1 MKKST
6 TISLTVL
13 LFLCWILMPSSF
25 AMQGRAYSG
34 FPSGANDS
42 DTVITDSGK
51 FTKSVRDTISFTPS
65 GNKTGTRGNLE
76 PDEPIEP
83 DEPDEPGVPIDPD
96 DPTLPVDTMPIH
108 NGAHSM
114 VYQPDYSSTSSKEV
128 GSPDVSLDVSPT
140 GAATGT
146 ISIDVPKGIRGLQP
160 NVAITYNSQS
170 GNGIVGWGCNL
181 SCVSAIT
188 RVPKDLH
195 HDGIS
200 KGITWGNDD
209 AYSLDG
215 NRLLLESGSAG
226 TIGAVYSLEGDPFT
240 KVTVVEGILS
250 GDIGFSVVT
259 PEGTTMEYKM
269 TQGFYDN
276 GNYVTAT
283 WYLSNVTDVDGNMM
297 YYNYTY
303 DNYAQYPSSISYG
316 GNTVSFTYEDR
327 NDILPFRLKNVA
339 GSVRKR
345 LKTITTG
352 TANETYRTYDLTYNT
367 TSDQSGMKYS
377 RLVSVTEKNG
387 SGESLNPVTLNWNYL
402 PGTSQTVSMPTVNLK
417 HTNHLE
423 VFTDS
428 TFTAADVNGDGISDI
443 IQIVP
448 ANIASQGSKTLVYVH
463 KSQVSANGSI
473 TYASPVRCVF
483 KPECKIKDWS
493 DRHLGLSI
501 VDIDG
506 DGINDIV
513 LPYTTILNDNGYK
526 KYGLEYVLGRTVAAG
541 YNDIG
546 SKPKAGPLSNYSK
559 PPFYTSSDFN
569 CDGKTEFVFLES
581 GKSGSYY
588 KFHYIYHTYTF
599 VDSLHEGILDMDL
612 PADPRKLIPGDFNN
626 DGMSDLMVLYDNGYR
641 IFFNNGGARDAMPFS
656 NSNVRTGTD
665 FHNERNIT
673 TGDFNGDGVVD
684 LLYNENED
692 KDWYFL
698 LCNGDGTFT
707 KILAM
712 DEYDL
717 YDEHTSKD
725 DDKTSLLVC
734 DLNHDTRSDVII
746 HKATYYKHNQLFGH
760 SWEFSKTKTA
770 WLYSTGESLVE
781 IRQATSNLEED
792 ANPGWITIGDFT
804 GDGQTQLMNFG
815 NNCYS
820 GTNASGSPQL
830 RTYRP
835 GGMSASSGRVT
846 SVTDGF
852 GNTTGITYKSLAN
865 GNVYTKGSGS
875 EYPMADISAALPVVS
890 SVTTSDGAAGS
901 KSISYTYGG
910 LKAHLR
916 GKGLLG
922 FSGMTVTDNTLG
934 KTVHTELGNWETD
947 TFFIPRRT
955 TVTTTQGGMTST
967 SESISAITSYAH
979 GNYRVWPVCKT
990 DTDIYDSV
998 TTTTYTF
1005 DTSLGVP
1012 LTERTEYGSSDM
1024 YRQTVYSEYV
1034 PRGNRQLPTYVTVTQ
1049 KHEDDSSPFTDI
1061 TRLTYD
1067 SDGHVSRKVE
1077 HYDSSLPLT
1086 TDYTYDYYGNVASE
1100 TVSGSGVQS
1109 LTKSYYY
1116 AGGRNLTNYSTTP
1129 SSIIKSY
1136 TYDTWGNLLTETEYR
1151 GSLQLT
1157 TTNTYD
1163 SWGNPVTSTTPDG
1176 ITTTVTTGWGSSA
1189 SKRYYKIEETEGQPW
1204 LKTWFDARGREV
1216 ATESVG
1222 PDHIKVNTTTNYNSK
1237 GLVTQKESE
1246 EGNLTTMTS
1255 YTYDNLGRVISESS
1269 STGKL
1274 VTYSYGDRQVTTTTG
1289 NRTYTKVYD
1298 AWDNIKTSTDALNN
1312 NVEYTYY
1319 SNGKPA
1325 TVSTGNTT
1333 VTMGYDDVGNQT
1345 SLDDPD
1351 AGETTYTYD
1360 ALGRVTSQEDA
1371 RGKTTSTTYDVFGR
1385 TASETVDGVTTS
1397 YTYGTTGNE
1406 MMRLTREETGG
1417 CRTDYTHDTY
1427 GRILTETRPIPG
1439 ESALTFS
1446 YTYDSDG
1453 NLSEVT
1459 YPGNVTVEYTY
1470 DEHGNRTACTV
1481 DTTTVWSLLYHD
1493 ALKTKSYLG
1502 NQSLLRLVEHDSRGF
1517 LSAQKMYTATHRVD
1531 SMDFCFDGQTGNLL
1545 SRTGMTDQEENFEYD
1560 QLDRLIGVTVDEQPV
1575 LSVDYAGNGNI
1586 TGKSGLG
1593 GYSYDSTHPHAVA
1606 EVENSASIIGS
1617 DNQYIEYNAYGKISY
1632 IEEGDYA
1639 TAFTY
1644 GPDRERWK
1652 SVLTNGGNTV
1662 RTVIYAEDY
1671 ERITENGV
1679 TRHYYYLNG
1688 GAVLVRRDN
1697 MPDSIYYICDDH
1709 LGSVRK
1715 IITTTGQRV
1724 FEATYDAWG
1733 RQTVTRN
1740 DIDFLRGYT
1749 GHEMM
1754 PEYGLIN
1761 MNGRL
1766 YDPIVGRF
1774 LSPDNYVQ
1782 LPDFSQ
1788 NFNRYSYCLNN
1799 PLKYTD
1805 PSGEWFGFDDLIV
1818 SGVSFLTGYVAHG
1831 LKSGNWGWSSVKN
1844 GLESSF
1850 SSWLGYNTMN
1860 VSSLGSF
1867 LVKSNINTVVNTF
1880 MPSAYIPINDH
1891 FSLSLSPS
1899 LGLGQGGLN
1908 YGVNMGIIY
1917 HNGDFSIGTTLGL
1930 TNYNLGASVSLGYK
1944 DFYIGHGLSYYGS
1957 NSTNLG
1963 SQVVGTY
1970 SIGYEDFSFS
1980 ISNDNKSFSHISDSK
1995 GENHDRWRSSAVELS
2010 WGNFS
2015 IGTYV
2020 LTNNGKKDSKDHTT
2034 ETKSIILGLNKAKKA
2049 WVNGK
2054 VYSAPFW
2061 VGYRH
2066 GNQILRVGYS
2076 SKYVQALTQNFVHHY
2091 LVHTP
2096 DFTDYRTMYQGLYMY
2111 SGYYNR
2117 FSLFDY

>member
-114 VYQPDYSSTSSKEV
+114 VYQPDYGSTSSKEV
-128 GSPDVSLDVSPT
+128 GSPDVSFDVSPT
-140 GAATGT
+140 GAATAS

-195 HDGIS
+195 HDDIS

-240 KVTVVEGILS
+240 KVTVVQGIMS

-327 NDILPFRLKNVA
+327 DDIRPFRLKNVA

-402 PGTSQTVSMPTVNLK
+402 PGTTQAVSMPTVNLK

-463 KSQVSANGSI
+463 KSQVSTNGTI

-865 GNVYTKGSGS
+865 GNVYTKDSGS

-934 KTVHTELGNWETD
+934 KTVHTELANWETD

-967 SESISAITSYAH
+967 SQSISAITSYAH

-990 DTDIYDSV
+990 DTDIYDNV

-1034 PRGNRQLPTYVTVTQ
+1034 PRGNRYLPTYVTVTQ

-1061 TRLTYD
+1061 TKLTYD
-1067 SDGHVSRKVE
+1067 NDGHVSRKVE

-1116 AGGRNLTNYSTTP
+1116 AGGHNLTNYSTTP

-1176 ITTTVTTGWGSSA
+1176 ITSTVTTGWGSSA

-1237 GLVTQKESE
+1237 GLVTQKVSE

-1298 AWDNIKTSTDALNN
+1298 AWDNIKTTTDALNN
-1312 NVEYTYY
+1312 NVEYTYD

-1325 TVSTGNTT
+1325 TVSTGSTT
-1333 VTMGYDDVGNQT
+1333 VTMDYDNVGNQK

-1360 ALGRVTSQEDA
+1360 ALGRVISQEDA
-1371 RGKTTSTTYDVFGR
+1371 RGNTVTTSYDVFRR
-1385 TASETVDGVTTS
+1385 TMSESIDGVTTS
-1397 YTYGTTGNE
+1397 YSYGSTGNE
-1406 MMRLTREETGG
+1406 VMRLTREETGG
-1417 CRTDYTHDTY
+1417 CRTDYTHDTF
-1427 GRILTETRPIPG
+1427 GRIATETRYIPG

-1470 DEHGNRTACTV
+1470 DEHGNRTACMV

-1545 SRTGMTDQEENFEYD
+1545 SRTGMTDREEDFEYD
-1560 QLDRLIGVTVDEQPV
+1560 LLDRLIGVNIDEQPV

-1586 TGKSGLG
+1586 TEKSGLG
-1593 GYSYDSTHPHAVA
+1593 GYSYDSTHPHAVS

-1652 SVLTNGGNTV
+1652 TVLTNGGNTV
-1662 RTVIYAEDY
+1662 RTVIYAGDY

-1679 TRHYYYLNG
+1679 TRHYYYLDG

-1709 LGSVRK
+1709 LGSFRK

-1733 RQTVTRN
+1733 RQTITKN
-1740 DIDFLRGYT
+1740 DIGFLRGYT

-1766 YDPIVGRF
+1766 YDPVLGRF

-1805 PSGEWFGFDDLIV
+1805 PSGEAFGIDDLIAALLGGTLNVLTNIDNIHSFWQGLALFGVGAIAGEAALYTGGASVFVTAGVLSVGNDIVNQGFQNGFGNIKWGQVGMDLLV
-1818 SGVSFLTGYVAHG
+1818 SELVASASFGLNTQISTLTDKILSRIKSPVLHNMLEQSISSAISGGAINFAFGLNEKNATFGSALKAGWKGFLQGAELGAISGAAAGFVEANHKHINPWTGGEKASKMTPYQKGQLGVELAVENFRAQGGTMIQREVTIEVDGVRVRVDFAGYDKNG
-1831 LKSGNWGWSSVKN
+1831 RLQLFEVKN
-1844 GLESSF
+1844 GPYARPTHNQSIVLPKLQQGKPFVPYGRNATYLNLKTRVPYTSDYGF
-1850 SSWLGYNTMN
+1850 N
-1860 VSSLGSF
+1860 
-1867 LVKSNINTVVNTF
+1867 
-1880 MPSAYIPINDH
+1880 YIH
-1891 FSLSLSPS
+1891 
-1899 LGLGQGGLN
+1899 
-1908 YGVNMGIIY
+1908 
-1917 HNGDFSIGTTLGL
+1917 
-1930 TNYNLGASVSLGYK
+1930 YK
-1944 DFYIGHGLSYYGS
+1944 
-1957 NSTNLG
+1957 
-1963 SQVVGTY
+1963 
-1970 SIGYEDFSFS
+1970 
-1980 ISNDNKSFSHISDSK
+1980 
-1995 GENHDRWRSSAVELS
+1995 
-2010 WGNFS
+2010 
-2015 IGTYV
+2015 
-2020 LTNNGKKDSKDHTT
+2020 
-2034 ETKSIILGLNKAKKA
+2034 
-2049 WVNGK
+2049 
-2054 VYSAPFW
+2054 
-2061 VGYRH
+2061 
-2066 GNQILRVGYS
+2066 
-2076 SKYVQALTQNFVHHY
+2076 
-2091 LVHTP
+2091 
-2096 DFTDYRTMYQGLYMY
+2096 
-2111 SGYYNR
+2111 
-2117 FSLFDY
+2117 

>member
-76 PDEPIEP
+76 PDEPVEP

-114 VYQPDYSSTSSKEV
+114 VYQPDYGSTSSKEV
-128 GSPDVSLDVSPT
+128 GSPDVSFDVSPT
-140 GAATGT
+140 GAATAS

-195 HDGIS
+195 YDDIS

-240 KVTVVEGILS
+240 KVTVVQGIMS

-276 GNYVTAT
+276 GNYVTVT
-283 WYLSNVTDVDGNMM
+283 WYLSDVIDVDGNTMH
-297 YYNYTY
+297 YYYTNDY
-303 DNYAQYPSSISYG
+303 YALYPSSISYG

-327 NDILPFRLKNVA
+327 NDIRPFRLKNVA

-402 PGTSQTVSMPTVNLK
+402 PGTTQAVSMPTVNLK

-448 ANIASQGSKTLVYVH
+448 ANIASQGSNTLVYVH
-463 KSQVSANGSI
+463 KSQVSANGTI
-473 TYASPVRCVF
+473 TYASPARCVF
-483 KPECKIKDWS
+483 SSDCKIDGFTAE
-493 DRHLGLSI
+493 HLGMTV

-506 DGINDIV
+506 DGLNDIV
-513 LPYTTILNDNGYK
+513 LPEKHIWNVNGFDK
-526 KYGLEYVLGRTVAAG
+526 FILEYVLGKNIISGADQINSKTPGTRVYDTSGTPLFAA
-541 YNDIG
+541 
-546 SKPKAGPLSNYSK
+546 
-559 PPFYTSSDFN
+559 SDFDN
-569 CDGKTEFVFLES
+569 DGKTEFLCVEE
-581 GKSGSYY
+581 KKTGSVY
-588 KFHYIYHTYTF
+588 KCHYLCHKY
-599 VDSLHEGILDMDL
+599 VGADSLFASSFNMVF
-612 PADPRKLIPGDFNN
+612 PANPKKLFTGDFNN
-626 DGMSDLMVLYDNGYR
+626 DGKTDVMVFHSNGYTILWNGECTADSLPFDNGLIMTVLNSGIADVDR
-641 IFFNNGGARDAMPFS
+641 IYQ
-656 NSNVRTGTD
+656 
-665 FHNERNIT
+665 
-673 TGDFNGDGVVD
+673 GDFNGDGLVD
-684 LLYNENED
+684 
-692 KDWYFL
+692 FL
-698 LCNGDGTFT
+698 LNHDEQTACYFALNQGDGTFN
-707 KILAM
+707 KIQACDLEIHAQSTSL
-712 DEYDL
+712 DDKRYPFIVYDFNH
-717 YDEHTSKD
+717 DGKD
-725 DDKTSLLVC
+725 DVLYGKANYHKSYSSFSNEYSNTKFRWLVSDGSSLTVV
-734 DLNHDTRSDVII
+734 RSTQTD
-746 HKATYYKHNQLFGH
+746 
-760 SWEFSKTKTA
+760 
-770 WLYSTGESLVE
+770 GENDSYVPFMML
-781 IRQATSNLEED
+781 
-792 ANPGWITIGDFT
+792 GDFT
-804 GDGQTQLMNFG
+804 GDGDVQLLCYG
-815 NNCYS
+815 NSNIYS
-820 GTNASGSPQL
+820 GSSGTEGL
-830 RTYRP
+830 RLYRNS
-835 GGMSASSGRVT
+835 GMSASSGRVT

-901 KSISYTYGG
+901 RSISYTYGG

-934 KTVHTELGNWETD
+934 KTVHTELANWETD
-947 TFFIPRRT
+947 SFFIPRRT

-967 SESISAITSYAH
+967 SENTSTIISYQH

-1061 TRLTYD
+1061 TKLTYD

-1077 HYDSSLPLT
+1077 HYGSSLPLT

-1116 AGGRNLTNYSTTP
+1116 AGGHNLTNYSTTP

-1151 GSLQLT
+1151 GSLQQT

-1222 PDHIKVNTTTNYNSK
+1222 PDHIKVNTTTTYNNK
-1237 GLVTQKESE
+1237 GLVTQKVSE

-1269 STGKL
+1269 SSGKQT
-1274 VTYSYGDRQVTTTTG
+1274 TYTYGDHWVETVTAG
-1289 NRTYTKVYD
+1289 RTYRKDYD
-1298 AWDNIKTSTDALNN
+1298 TWGNVTESTDPVG
-1312 NVEYTYY
+1312 NVEYTYD

-1325 TVSTGNTT
+1325 TVSTGSTT
-1333 VTMGYDDVGNQT
+1333 VTMDYDDVGNQT

-1351 AGETTYTYD
+1351 AGETTYEYD

-1371 RGKTTSTTYDVFGR
+1371 RGKTVTTSYDVFGR
-1385 TASETVDGVTTS
+1385 TMSESIDGVTTS
-1397 YTYGTTGNE
+1397 YSYGSTGNE
-1406 MMRLTREETGG
+1406 VMRLTREETGG
-1417 CRTDYTHDTY
+1417 CRTDYTHDSF
-1427 GRILTETRPIPG
+1427 GRIATETRYIPG

-1470 DEHGNRTACTV
+1470 DEHGNKTACLV

-1545 SRTGMTDQEENFEYD
+1545 SRTGMTDQEEDFEYD

-1575 LSVDYAGNGNI
+1575 LSVDYASNGNI
-1586 TGKSGLG
+1586 TEKSGLG

-1632 IEEGDYA
+1632 IEEGDYEME
-1639 TAFTY
+1639 FTY

-1652 SVLTNGGNTV
+1652 TVLTNGGNTV
-1662 RTVIYAEDY
+1662 RTVIYAGDY

-1679 TRHYYYLNG
+1679 TRHYYYLDG
-1688 GAVLVRRDN
+1688 GVVLVRRDN

-1733 RQTVTRN
+1733 RQTITKN
-1740 DIDFLRGYT
+1740 DIGFLRGYT

-1766 YDPIVGRF
+1766 YDPILGRF

-1799 PLKYTD
+1799 PLKYVD
-1805 PSGEWFGFDDLIV
+1805 PSGELLGIDDIIIAAAFIGGVINVASNADHINGIGQFLGYFGIGAIAGGVGAATAGISLGIGGIAGGALSGLLSGISAGALLGGGNALLSGGNILRSALMGAVWGGV
-1818 SGVSFLTGYVAHG
+1818 SGAVIGAVVGGVSSYLKNENIWTGKSKSISLPRHSSANTIPDEMPSIPPKDFHNSIDNSANDIEYSTNYEVFTYSGQTRNIGVVENKHIQLERPKISG
-1831 LKSGNWGWSSVKN
+1831 YLDKLSNKTDVHHSFPYSFDKQIVEQGMLFGTSGNSSMYYAPGYINGVK
-1844 GLESSF
+1844 GF
-1850 SSWLGYNTMN
+1850 YT
-1860 VSSLGSF
+1860 
-1867 LVKSNINTVVNTF
+1867 I
-1880 MPSAYIPINDH
+1880 
-1891 FSLSLSPS
+1891 
-1899 LGLGQGGLN
+1899 
-1908 YGVNMGIIY
+1908 GVNNQNGIIY
-1917 HNGDFSIGTTLGL
+1917 HRQFIKLINW
-1930 TNYNLGASVSLGYK
+1930 N
-1944 DFYIGHGLSYYGS
+1944 
-1957 NSTNLG
+1957 
-1963 SQVVGTY
+1963 
-1970 SIGYEDFSFS
+1970 
-1980 ISNDNKSFSHISDSK
+1980 
-1995 GENHDRWRSSAVELS
+1995 
-2010 WGNFS
+2010 NF
-2015 IGTYV
+2015 
-2020 LTNNGKKDSKDHTT
+2020 HF
-2034 ETKSIILGLNKAKKA
+2034 
-2049 WVNGK
+2049 
-2054 VYSAPFW
+2054 P
-2061 VGYRH
+2061 
-2066 GNQILRVGYS
+2066 
-2076 SKYVQALTQNFVHHY
+2076 
-2091 LVHTP
+2091 
-2096 DFTDYRTMYQGLYMY
+2096 
-2111 SGYYNR
+2111 
-2117 FSLFDY
+2117 

>member
-6 TISLTVL
+6 TISLTAL

-76 PDEPIEP
+76 PDEPVEP

-108 NGAHSM
+108 KGAHSM
-114 VYQPDYSSTSSKEV
+114 VYQPDYGSTSSKEV
-128 GSPDVSLDVSPT
+128 GSPDVSFDVSPT
-140 GAATGT
+140 GAATAS

-240 KVTVVEGILS
+240 KVTVVQGIMS

-283 WYLSNVTDVDGNMM
+283 WYLSDVTDVDGNTMH
-297 YYNYTY
+297 YYYTNDY
-303 DNYAQYPSSISYG
+303 YSLYPSSISYG

-327 NDILPFRLKNVA
+327 DDIRPFRLKNVA

-402 PGTSQTVSMPTVNLK
+402 PGTSQTVSMPSVNLK
-417 HTNHLE
+417 HSTWLE
-423 VFTDS
+423 EFTDS
-428 TFTAADVNGDGISDI
+428 TFTSADVNGDGISDI

-448 ANIASQGSKTLVYVH
+448 VNDYVYRYNNNYYSRKYFTYVYVY
-463 KSQVSANGSI
+463 KSQVSSNGTVSY
-473 TYASPVRCVF
+473 TSPLRCVF
-483 KPECKIKDWS
+483 SPECKIDDWS
-493 DRHLGLSI
+493 IRRLGMSF

-506 DGINDIV
+506 DGLNDVVVPFKQVLNYEGFDGFRLECVLGKDIV
-513 LPYTTILNDNGYK
+513 NGQGNISSRYIGNRLYNTNGLPAL
-526 KYGLEYVLGRTVAAG
+526 AASD
-541 YNDIG
+541 YN
-546 SKPKAGPLSNYSK
+546 N
-559 PPFYTSSDFN
+559 
-569 CDGKTEFVFLES
+569 DGKTEFIFLES
-581 GKSGSYY
+581 GKSGNYY
-588 KFHYIYHTYTF
+588 KCHYCYHINGGTF
-599 VDSLHEGILDMDL
+599 NFLLFDMDL
-612 PADPRKLIPGDFNN
+612 PYDPKAIIPGDFNN
-626 DGMSDLMVLYDNGYR
+626 DGMTDLMVLYDNGYR

-673 TGDFNGDGVVD
+673 TGDFNGDGVMD

-698 LCNGDGTFT
+698 LGNGDGTFT

-725 DDKTSLLVC
+725 DNKTSILTC
-734 DLNHDTRSDVII
+734 DLNHDNRSDVII
-746 HKATYYKHNQLFGH
+746 HKATYYKNSQLIGH
-760 SWEFSKTKTA
+760 TWEFSKTKTA

-804 GDGQTQLMNFG
+804 GDGQTQLMNYG

-820 GTNASGSPQL
+820 GTNANGSPQL
-830 RTYRP
+830 RTYLP
-835 GGMSASSGRVT
+835 IGMSSSSGRVI

-852 GNTTGITYKSLAN
+852 GNTTNLTYKSLAN
-865 GNVYTKGSGS
+865 GNLYTKGTDC
-875 EYPMADISAALPVVS
+875 EYPMADISAPLTVVS
-890 SVTTSDGAAGS
+890 SVSSSDGAADS
-901 KSISYTYGG
+901 KSLSYTYEG
-910 LKAHLR
+910 LKAHLQ

-934 KTVHTELGNWETD
+934 KTVHTELANWETD
-947 TFFIPRRT
+947 SFFIPRRT

-967 SESISAITSYAH
+967 SENTSTIISYQH

-990 DTDIYDSV
+990 DTDIYDNI

-1012 LTERTEYGSSDM
+1012 LTERTEYGSSGM
-1024 YRQTVYSEYV
+1024 YRQTAYSDYIQ
-1034 PRGNRQLPTYVTVTQ
+1034 RGNRQLPSYVTVTQ

-1136 TYDTWGNLLTETEYR
+1136 TYDSWGNLLTETEYR

-1222 PDHIKVNTTTNYNSK
+1222 PDHIKVNTTTTYNNK
-1237 GLVTQKESE
+1237 GLVTQKVSE

-1312 NVEYTYY
+1312 NVEYTYD

-1351 AGETTYTYD
+1351 AGETTYEYD
-1360 ALGRVTSQEDA
+1360 ALGRVISQEDA
-1371 RGKTTSTTYDVFGR
+1371 RGKTTTTTYDVFGR

-1427 GRILTETRPIPG
+1427 GRILTETRHIPG

-1470 DEHGNRTACTV
+1470 DEHGNKTACMV

-1502 NQSLLRLVEHDSRGF
+1502 NQSLLRLEEHDSRGF

-1545 SRTGMTDQEENFEYD
+1545 SRTGMTDQEEDFEYD

-1586 TGKSGLG
+1586 TEKSGLG
-1593 GYSYDSTHPHAVA
+1593 GYSYDTTHPHAVA
-1606 EVENSASIIGS
+1606 EVENSASLIGS
-1617 DNQYIEYNAYGKISY
+1617 NDQYIEYNAYGKISY

-1652 SVLTNGGNTV
+1652 TVLTYDGNTV
-1662 RTVIYAEDY
+1662 RTVLYAGDY

-1679 TRHYYYLNG
+1679 TRHYYYLDG

-1715 IITTTGQRV
+1715 IITATGQRV
-1724 FEATYDAWG
+1724 FNATYDAWG
-1733 RQTVTRN
+1733 RQTITKN
-1740 DIDFLRGYT
+1740 DIGFLRGYT

-1766 YDPIVGRF
+1766 YDPVLGRF

-1799 PLKYTD
+1799 PLKYVD
-1805 PSGEWFGFDDLIV
+1805 PDGE
-1818 SGVSFLTGYVAHG
+1818 FLT
-1831 LKSGNWGWSSVKN
+1831 WR
-1844 GLESSF
+1844 
-1850 SSWLGYNTMN
+1850 
-1860 VSSLGSF
+1860 
-1867 LVKSNINTVVNTF
+1867 
-1880 MPSAYIPINDH
+1880 
-1891 FSLSLSPS
+1891 
-1899 LGLGQGGLN
+1899 
-1908 YGVNMGIIY
+1908 
-1917 HNGDFSIGTTLGL
+1917 IGR
-1930 TNYNLGASVSLGYK
+1930 
-1944 DFYIGHGLSYYGS
+1944 HGLSIGVNLGLFGFGIDIGWRDGGSIGVYGEIGPRVGGTGFGSGATISQNLNYNFKTHSFTTSSSTGFYGS
-1957 NSTNLG
+1957 LG
-1963 SQVVGTY
+1963 FVNASANISYTY
-1970 SIGYEDFSFS
+1970 
-1980 ISNDNKSFSHISDSK
+1980 
-1995 GENHDRWRSSAVELS
+1995 GENGGVD
-2010 WGNFS
+2010 WGVGLGINIF
-2015 IGTYV
+2015 GDDKF
-2020 LTNNGKKDSKDHTT
+2020 G
-2034 ETKSIILGLNKAKKA
+2034 LGLN
-2049 WVNGK
+2049 
-2054 VYSAPFW
+2054 
-2061 VGYRH
+2061 VGY
-2066 GNQILRVGYS
+2066 GSGG
-2076 SKYVQALTQNFVHHY
+2076 F
-2091 LVHTP
+2091 
-2096 DFTDYRTMYQGLYMY
+2096 DFGIG
-2111 SGYYNR
+2111 GYYNSKAWEDNPTYEPEEWNKEGVVEYNNCYSYALDDIDNGNIWGLQPGKSGGHPITSKSDINLNFVLQASISDGR
-2117 FSLFDY
+2117 VKRPNLWNKLGFGKRGYYEVYLVIDKGKDYHWYRKDKGGYWSHKPGITPVTNIDASGRLISNPAKANHNYGIVNYNNGGIKLWVRRL